1 MNKCSDSCPCA
12 LVTYV
17 QSALV
22 ALLTTNAKL
31 QDNCQGKKVLK
42 KAGSGVQC
50 HKKVVERQIQYTHTQ
65 FCYLV
70 LEKNKNKNNGR
81 RARHSNRRAP
91 IHPELCLHC
100 YERGKPS
107 SPKLGTPKYPAPVFF
122 SSHQVFGSKCC
133 LEVVLRLYSL
143 TTPLHQ
149 NLSFLNKKWQF
160 GKSQFLGVVI
170 STISVSLLNMRIML
184 QHITPPAYGSVK
196 LSVVHFHHL
205 SPPCLFL
212 KTKQP
217 FLQLTF
223 TVTSQCV

>member
-1 MNKCSDSCPCA
+1 M
-12 LVTYV
+12 
-17 QSALV
+17 
-22 ALLTTNAKL
+22 
-31 QDNCQGKKVLK
+31 
-42 KAGSGVQC
+42 
-50 HKKVVERQIQYTHTQ
+50 ERQIQYTHTQ

-70 LEKNKNKNNGR
+70 LEKNKNKNNGQ
-81 RARHSNRRAP
+81 RARHSNHRAP

-143 TTPLHQ
+143 TTPPHQ

-160 GKSQFLGVVI
+160 GKGQFLGVVI